1 MEDIQNS
8 NDKNKNIYL
17 YLTKFINIINDTKIN
32 INESKNN
39 LQNELET
46 LNNRFNENVI
56 LFKTIIQN
64 NSL

>member
-1 MEDIQNS
+1 MEDIQNI

-39 LQNELET
+39 LRNELET